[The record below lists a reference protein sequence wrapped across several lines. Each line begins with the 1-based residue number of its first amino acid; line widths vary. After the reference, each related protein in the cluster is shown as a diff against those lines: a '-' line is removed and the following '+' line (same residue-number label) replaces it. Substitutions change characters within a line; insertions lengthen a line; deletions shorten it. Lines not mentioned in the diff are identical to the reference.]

1 MKEYEYEVKFYGS
14 QWVINILCYH
24 EQDNEVGDSQI
35 IAWAIAVADQNGLT
49 IPDYDYVEATK
60 TGELGGE

>member
-24 EQDNEVGDSQI
+24 EQDSEVGDSEI
-35 IAWAIAVADQNGLT
+35 IVWAVAVADQNGLT
-49 IPDYDYVEATK
+49 IPDYESVSVTK

>member
-24 EQDNEVGDSQI
+24 EQDSEQGDEKI
-35 IAWAIAVADQNGLT
+35 ISWALAVADQNGLT
-49 IPDYDYVEATK
+49 IPDYDSATVTK
-60 TGELGGE
+60 TGELS